1 MAVGAD
7 IIVVQVYLTEPGEL
21 IHCWLNGMIDGEERI
36 LIEAGKLDS
45 VVPVDRLR
53 YGDFVILHY
62 RYREKQTETKYKI
75 TQYIRPLTPVV
86 TDESTVIEY
95 FTPIFDQ

>member
-1 MAVGAD
+1 MTVGGN
-7 IIVVQVYLTEPGEL
+7 IIVVQIYLVEPGEL
-21 IHCWLNGMIDGEERI
+21 IHCWLDGMIDGEEKI
-36 LIEAGKLDS
+36 LIEAGKLDN

-62 RYREKQTETKYKI
+62 RYREKLTETRYKI

-86 TDESTVIEY
+86 TEDSKVIEY
-95 FTPIFDQ
+95 FTPIFGQ